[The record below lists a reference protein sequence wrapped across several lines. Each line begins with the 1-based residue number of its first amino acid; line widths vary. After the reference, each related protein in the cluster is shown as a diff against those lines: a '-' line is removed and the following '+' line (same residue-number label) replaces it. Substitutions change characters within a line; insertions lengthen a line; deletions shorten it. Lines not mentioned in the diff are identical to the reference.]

1 MNYIEA
7 LEKWRY
13 KQCDGDWEHT
23 YGVKINT
30 LDNPG
35 WKVVIDITETELAD
49 KHFSTII
56 EHRTENDWI
65 DCEVS
70 DNKFMGH
77 GGPLNLGEILSI
89 FINWINE

>member
-1 MNYIEA
+1 MKDIETI
-7 LEKWRY
+7 EKWY
-13 KQCDGDWEHT
+13 YGQCNGDWEHT
-23 YGVKINT
+23 YGVKIET

-35 WKVVIDITETELAD
+35 WRVEIAVDDTDLAD
-49 KHFSTII
+49 KPFDAILKD
-56 EHRTENDWI
+56 RTENDWI
-65 DCEVS
+65 RCKVS